1 MSIREI
7 ESAIEEL
14 SPQDLAEF
22 RAWFENYC
30 EDNLELTDDVKAKLE
45 QAREDVAAGRYRT
58 RQP

>member
-14 SPQDLAEF
+14 SPQDLVVF
-22 RAWFENYC
+22 RAWFEDYC

-58 RQP
+58 LRS

>member
-14 SPQDLAEF
+14 SPQDLVEF

-30 EDNLELTDDVKAKLE
+30 EDNLELTDDVKAKLQ

>member
-1 MSIREI
+1 MGIREI

-14 SPQDLAEF
+14 SPQQLVEF
-22 RAWFENYC
+22 RAWFEDYC
-30 EDNLELTDDVKAKLE
+30 EDNLELTDEVKAKLE